1 MEKVWLKS
9 YPTGIPE
16 FVELERYASLA
27 HMFDDCAERYRHLP
41 AFANMGTSLSF
52 SELNIESYNFAAY
65 LQAELGLRKGEY
77 VAVMLP
83 NILQFPI
90 AVYGILRAGLA
101 AVNINPQ
108 YTSRELGEALNGSAA
123 KVIVILENFADVLAE
138 VVMDTHV
145 EQVIIARVG
154 DMLDFPK
161 SAVVNFVLKHVHR
174 RIPEYTLDRTV
185 TFRQALAT
193 GQQRQLVKPELN
205 REDTAFLQLTGGT
218 TGLAKMAV
226 LSHGNVLSNLAQV
239 EAWFRLVLEDGKE
252 TVITALPL
260 YHIFSLMANCF
271 LFTCLGGLN
280 YLITNPRDMKGFVK
294 ELRRVRFSVITG
306 VNTLFNGL
314 LNAEGFAALDFSN
327 LKISLGGGMAVQE
340 SVAEKWCQ
348 VTGCVLTEAY
358 GLTETSPAVTI
369 NPFHLEKH
377 NGSIGLP
384 IPNTEISIQDNDG
397 RHLELGEVGE
407 LCVRGPQVMQGYLN
421 DPVETRKVLSE
432 DGWFHTGDIAVVD
445 DKGYV
450 RIVDRKKDMILV
462 SGFNVYPNEIEN
474 VVADHDG
481 VLEVAAIGVDD
492 EESGEV
498 VKLCIVKKDPALTA
512 AEVLE
517 FCKDRLTR
525 YKWPKHIEFYSE
537 LPKSNVGKILHRVL
551 REETS
556 PASQPPS
563 H

>member
-65 LQAELGLRKGEY
+65 LQTELGLRKGEY

-83 NILQFPI
+83 NILQFPV

-138 VVMDTHV
+138 VVMETHV

-154 DMLDFPK
+154 DMLGFPK
-161 SAVVNFVLKHVHR
+161 SAVVNFALKHVHR

-205 REDTAFLQLTGGT
+205 RGDTAFLQLTGGT

-369 NPFHLEKH
+369 NPFHLGKY

-407 LCVRGPQVMQGYLN
+407 LCVRGPQVMRGYLN

-432 DGWFHTGDIAVVD
+432 DGWLHTGDIAVVD

-512 AEVLE
+512 TEVLE

-537 LPKSNVGKILHRVL
+537 LPKSNVGKILRRVL
-551 REETS
+551 REEAS

-563 H
+563 R

>member
-65 LQAELGLRKGEY
+65 LQTELGLRKGEY

-83 NILQFPI
+83 NILQFPV

-138 VVMDTHV
+138 VVMETHV

-154 DMLDFPK
+154 DMLGFPK
-161 SAVVNFVLKHVHR
+161 SAVVNFALKHVHR

-193 GQQRQLVKPELN
+193 GQRKQLVKPELN

-369 NPFHLEKH
+369 NPFHLGKY

-384 IPNTEISIQDNDG
+384 MPNTEISIQDNDG

-432 DGWFHTGDIAVVD
+432 DGWLHTGDIAVVD

-474 VVADHDG
+474 VVAEHDG

-512 AEVLE
+512 TEVLE

-525 YKWPKHIEFYSE
+525 YKWPKHIEFFSE
-537 LPKSNVGKILHRVL
+537 LPKSNVGKILRRVL
-551 REETS
+551 REEAS

>member
-65 LQAELGLRKGEY
+65 LQTELGLRKGEY

-83 NILQFPI
+83 NILQFPV

-138 VVMDTHV
+138 VVMETPV

-154 DMLDFPK
+154 DMLGFPK
-161 SAVVNFVLKHVHR
+161 SAVVNFALKHVHR

-369 NPFHLEKH
+369 NPFHLGKY

-407 LCVRGPQVMQGYLN
+407 LCVRGPQVMRGYLN

-432 DGWFHTGDIAVVD
+432 DGWLHTGDIAVVD

-512 AEVLE
+512 TEVLE

-537 LPKSNVGKILHRVL
+537 LPKSNVGKILRRVL
-551 REETS
+551 REEAS
-556 PASQPPS
+556 HASQPPS

>member
-16 FVELERYASLA
+16 FVELERYVSLA

-65 LQAELGLRKGEY
+65 LQTELGLRKGEY

-83 NILQFPI
+83 NILQFPV

-138 VVMDTHV
+138 VVMETHV

-154 DMLDFPK
+154 DMLGFPK
-161 SAVVNFVLKHVHR
+161 SAVVNFALKHVHR

-369 NPFHLEKH
+369 NPFHLE
-377 NGSIGLP
+377 
-384 IPNTEISIQDNDG
+384 NTT
-397 RHLELGEVGE
+397 V
-407 LCVRGPQVMQGYLN
+407 P
-421 DPVETRKVLSE
+421 
-432 DGWFHTGDIAVVD
+432 
-445 DKGYV
+445 
-450 RIVDRKKDMILV
+450 
-462 SGFNVYPNEIEN
+462 SGCRFQI
-474 VVADHDG
+474 
-481 VLEVAAIGVDD
+481 
-492 EESGEV
+492 
-498 VKLCIVKKDPALTA
+498 
-512 AEVLE
+512 
-517 FCKDRLTR
+517 
-525 YKWPKHIEFYSE
+525 
-537 LPKSNVGKILHRVL
+537 PKSPYRTMMAG
-551 REETS
+551 TS
-556 PASQPPS
+556 NWEKWESFVYGDRRS
-563 H
+563 CGGT

>member
-65 LQAELGLRKGEY
+65 LQTELGLRKGEY

-83 NILQFPI
+83 NILQFPV

-138 VVMDTHV
+138 VVMETHV

-154 DMLDFPK
+154 DMLGFPK
-161 SAVVNFVLKHVHR
+161 SAVVNFALKHVHR

-369 NPFHLEKH
+369 NPFHLGKY

-407 LCVRGPQVMQGYLN
+407 LCVRGPQVMRGYLN

-432 DGWFHTGDIAVVD
+432 DGWLHTGDIAVVD

-512 AEVLE
+512 TEVLE

-537 LPKSNVGKILHRVL
+537 LPKSNVGKVLRRVL
-551 REETS
+551 REEAS
-556 PASQPPS
+556 PASQPSS

>member
-16 FVELERYASLA
+16 FVELERYTSLA

-41 AFANMGTSLSF
+41 AFANLGTSMSF

-65 LQAELGLRKGEY
+65 LQTELGLRKGER

-83 NILQFPI
+83 NILQFPV
-90 AVYGILRAGLA
+90 AVYGILRAGLT

-108 YTSRELGEALNGSAA
+108 YTSRELGEALKGSSA
-123 KVIVILENFADVLAE
+123 KVIVILENFADVLGE
-138 VVMDTHV
+138 IVGETSV

-154 DMLDFPK
+154 DLLGFPK
-161 SAVVNFVLKHVHR
+161 SAVVNFVLKYVQH
-174 RIPEYTLDRTV
+174 RIPEHGLDRTV
-185 TFRQALAT
+185 PFRQVLAT
-193 GQQRQLVKPELN
+193 GQQRQFVKPDLN
-205 REDTAFLQLTGGT
+205 REDPAFLQLTGGT
-218 TGLAKMAV
+218 TGLAKLAV

-239 EAWFRLVLEDGKE
+239 EAWFRLVLEDGEE

-294 ELRRVRFSVITG
+294 ALRKVRFSAITG

-314 LNAEGFAALDFSN
+314 LNTEGFSSLDFSR
-327 LKISLGGGMAVQE
+327 LKVSLGGGMAVQE
-340 SVAEKWCQ
+340 SVAERWHQ
-348 VTGCVLTEAY
+348 VTGCALAEAY

-369 NPFHLEKH
+369 NPLDLEKFS
-377 NGSIGLP
+377 GSIGLP
-384 IPNTEISIQDNDG
+384 IPNTEISVQDDDG
-397 RHLELGEVGE
+397 QHLEVGEVGE
-407 LCVRGPQVMQGYLN
+407 LCVRGPQVMQGYLD
-421 DPVETRKVLSE
+421 DPDETRQVLSE
-432 DGWFHTGDIAVVD
+432 EGWLHTGDIAVVD
-445 DKGYV
+445 EKGYV

-474 VVADHDG
+474 IVAAHDG
-481 VLEVAAIGVDD
+481 VLEVAAVGVSD
-492 EESGEV
+492 EASGEV
-498 VKLCIVKKDPALTA
+498 VKLCIVKKDPALTT

-517 FCKDRLTR
+517 FCKERLTR
-525 YKWPKHIEFYSE
+525 YKWPKHIEFYAE
-537 LPKSNVGKILHRVL
+537 LPKSNVGKILRRVL
-551 REETS
+551 REEALHAT
-556 PASQPPS
+556 QPRTG
-563 H
+563 

>member
-65 LQAELGLRKGEY
+65 LQTELGLRKGEY

-83 NILQFPI
+83 NILQFPV

-138 VVMDTHV
+138 VVMETHV

-154 DMLDFPK
+154 DMLGFPK
-161 SAVVNFVLKHVHR
+161 SAVVNFALKHVHR

-193 GQQRQLVKPELN
+193 GQRKQLVKPELN

-369 NPFHLEKH
+369 NPFHLGKY

-407 LCVRGPQVMQGYLN
+407 LCVRGPQVMRGYLN
-421 DPVETRKVLSE
+421 DPVETGKVLSE
-432 DGWFHTGDIAVVD
+432 DGWLHTGDIAVVD

-492 EESGEV
+492 AESGEV

-512 AEVLE
+512 TEVLE

-525 YKWPKHIEFYSE
+525 YKWPKHIEFYSV
-537 LPKSNVGKILHRVL
+537 LPKSNVGKILRRVL
-551 REETS
+551 REEAS

>member
-9 YPTGIPE
+9 YPSGIPE

-65 LQAELGLRKGEY
+65 LQTELGLRKGEY

-83 NILQFPI
+83 NILQFPV

-138 VVMDTHV
+138 VVMETHV

-154 DMLDFPK
+154 DMLGFPK
-161 SAVVNFVLKHVHR
+161 SAVVNFALKHVHR

-226 LSHGNVLSNLAQV
+226 LSHDNVLSNLAQV

-369 NPFHLEKH
+369 NPFHLGKY

-407 LCVRGPQVMQGYLN
+407 LCVRGPQVMRGYLN

-432 DGWFHTGDIAVVD
+432 DGWLHTGDIAVVD

-512 AEVLE
+512 TEVLE

-537 LPKSNVGKILHRVL
+537 LPKSNVGKILRRVL
-551 REETS
+551 REEAS